1 MFQLNVSEEVTNLS
15 RWMLN
20 FEHLQNCGAIVC
32 DCNVTN
38 VIHKHL
44 KKRRASL
51 TALEN

>member
-1 MFQLNVSEEVTNLS
+1 MFQLDGSEEVTNLG

-20 FEHLQNCGAIVC
+20 FEHRQYCGAIVC

-44 KKRRASL
+44 KKRRTSM